1 MLNGFIG
8 KRIDHGRISFFPSVE
23 TAGKARALILTVV
36 DDPVHQAA
44 GGLQIFLAS
53 VPAVILQKGHGNIRC
68 ISDIAAYLVAVFI
81 PLAFLCLVPA
91 GQPCPALPSGKSADI
106 AGRVAVPDTSGPGIS
121 LLTAV
126 QCPVMI
132 DGVDKSVQDRL
143 CLVGHILG
151 NKSHGR
157 QGIVIGESYIFDID
171 VVGIVGTQQDLAGP
185 GAFKIT
191 GKADLVQIEY
201 IVGIAVHDIIQY
213 IAEAAY
219 DIAEVFPF
227 QRNDIFLPFV
237 RQSDFAQRLLD
248 GTVRI
253 LYGLFIG
260 GPVVAKA
267 GCKEF
272 HRFTALISPGIETE
286 GVRPSQVQS
295 LSADAAVIQ
304 RRYRFTCR
312 QIAVEEEPASPVSRF
327 GNLLAS
333 DTAASLPGILLPVLI
348 HVHNKAAVESGHF
361 CFLSKVIFR
370 QTEILIDIDRLTGHL
385 QTV

>member
-1 MLNGFIG
+1 
-8 KRIDHGRISFFPSVE
+8 
-23 TAGKARALILTVV
+23 
-36 DDPVHQAA
+36 
-44 GGLQIFLAS
+44 
-53 VPAVILQKGHGNIRC
+53 
-68 ISDIAAYLVAVFI
+68 
-81 PLAFLCLVPA
+81 
-91 GQPCPALPSGKSADI
+91 
-106 AGRVAVPDTSGPGIS
+106 
-121 LLTAV
+121 
-126 QCPVMI
+126 MI

-213 IAEAAY
+213 IAESAY

-253 LYGLFIG
+253 RYGLFIG

-304 RRYRFTCR
+304 RRHCFSCR
-312 QIAVEEEPASPVSRF
+312 QIAVEEEPASPVSHF
-327 GNLLAS
+327 GDLLTS
-333 DTAASLPGILLPVLI
+333 DAAVSLPGILLPVLI
-348 HVHNKAAVESGHF
+348 HVHNKAAVNSCHF
-361 CFLSKVIFR
+361 CFLCEVIFR
-370 QTEILIDIDRLTGHL
+370 QAEILVDIDRLTGYL